1 MSLGRKCIVCGWD
14 HTDFKGVPLVEGAH
28 VRPHRS
34 GDEFDR
40 QDNIIPLCPNHHTE
54 FDHYNFYI
62 DADTMKL
69 VFFDS
74 NSEFHGKDV
83 SKEIYYI
90 KREFIAYE
98 QYLYLKAHKT

>member
-1 MSLGRKCIVCGWD
+1 MKSEKLSELEKAAY
-14 HTDFKGVPLVEGAH
+14 KK
-28 VRPHRS
+28 
-34 GDEFDR
+34 
-40 QDNIIPLCPNHHTE
+40 LCSNTNL
-54 FDHYNFYI
+54 YRI